1 MSELIRNLNS
11 ILNTKLA
18 IKAALGTSSDN
29 FEDYP
34 GYISALV
41 PTVSG
46 YGYVTNNGTYNIASY
61 EYVNV
66 NVPIPY
72 GYYYVNDTLTFNAP
86 ADNGPYSVDVLND
99 SYIFIYKEENSIE
112 ITQNGIYNPS
122 SFGYYYVGGDI
133 NVNVENGSIPDGYTY
148 VSGTYN
154 ITANGSYTIASY
166 ESVNVNVPNE
176 IPSGYTYV
184 SGNINLPHNGS
195 WNVSSYET
203 AYVDVSVSDLVSGT
217 YNITSNGTFDVS
229 SYQNAYVSVSGG
241 GGASLSGTYCI
252 FNNQN
257 MGEQI
262 SVNISNYQPA
272 VVSTYSCTDYNHD
285 SDPMMM
291 QNYTSI
297 NIYTW
302 SNGKG
307 TRLNNWSSTFNEDN
321 LQSTDFSL
329 NSTSDICAYTEYW
342 SWAPGEMD
350 PETGMEGPGEYVSTG
365 ESIIEIG
372 SSYGTILPSVPA
384 GTHTVWYNHMG
395 FPNMF
400 VLDNWDVSDQ
410 FQVSAV

>member
-1 MSELIRNLNS
+1 MSELITNLNS

-72 GYYYVNDTLTFNAP
+72 GYYYVNDTLTFTAP

-112 ITQNGIYNPS
+112 ITQNGIYTPD

-133 NVNVENGSIPDGYTY
+133 NVNVQNGSIPDGYTY

-176 IPSGYTYV
+176 IPSGYVY
-184 SGNINLPHNGS
+184 
-195 WNVSSYET
+195 
-203 AYVDVSVSDLVSGT
+203 VSGT
-217 YNITSNGTFDVS
+217 YNISSNGTFDVS

-241 GGASLSGTYCI
+241 GGVSLSGTYCM
-252 FNNQN
+252 FVNNQYGAGATFIDIN
-257 MGEQI
+257 
-262 SVNISNYQPA
+262 SYHASNVFAQAAEVYLPDDP
-272 VVSTYSCTDYNHD
+272 STMIYGDYTNL
-285 SDPMMM
+285 
-291 QNYTSI
+291 

-307 TRLNNWSSTFNEDN
+307 TLLNNSTSWFNAN
-321 LQSTDFSL
+321 GLQSTSFTI
-329 NSTSDICAYTEYW
+329 NSTSDICAYTETFIYQ
-342 SWAPGEMD
+342 PGEMD
-350 PETGMEGPGEYVSTG
+350 PETGMEMPGEYVSQG
-365 ESIIEIG
+365 ETLIQIG
-372 SSYGTILPSVPA
+372 LSYGSILPSVAA
-384 GTHTVWYNHMG
+384 GEHTVWYSIDG
-395 FPNMF
+395 TPLF
-400 VLDNWDVSDQ
+400 VLDNWDVSDE
-410 FQVSAV
+410 FQVPAV